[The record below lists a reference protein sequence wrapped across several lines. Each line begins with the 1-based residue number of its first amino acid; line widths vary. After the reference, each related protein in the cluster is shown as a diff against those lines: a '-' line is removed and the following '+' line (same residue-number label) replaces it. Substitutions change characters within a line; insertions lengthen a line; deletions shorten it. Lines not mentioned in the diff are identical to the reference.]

1 MSSNIEDAIV
11 DFKDYGLAVKYASQV
26 NAETLKALG
35 KKVVDVFKRF
45 GFCYLKNHGVDE
57 KLLEDYRRVS
67 RDFFEKPTEFK
78 KKYPLSPESK
88 FGWVGFA
95 GEHLDKDRP
104 GELKEV
110 FNYAP
115 ESEYESWPDVEN
127 FESLFRKL
135 YEEGTQ
141 LSFRFCDVLSLGLD
155 QPINFMRDAHKFLGH
170 KENRTI
176 LRTLYYP
183 PIPDDWKIQPGQRR
197 LGEHTDYGSVT
208 FVFQDDVGGL
218 EMQSPRT
225 GEFVSA
231 TPVAGTA
238 LVNIAG
244 LLQRWTSDSL
254 IATVHRILIPEE
266 ELRKKA
272 IRQSVVFFL
281 QPDDEFIVKC
291 LDGSEKYEPISSYDY
306 METRFTNQYLPYK

>member
-1 MSSNIEDAIV
+1 MSDVIQEAVI
-11 DFKDYGLAVKYASQV
+11 DFKEYSLDIKDEAQVK
-26 NAETLKALG
+26 EDTLKTLG
-35 KKVVDVFKRF
+35 KQVVNVFKKY

-57 KLLEDYRRVS
+57 KLLEDYRIVS
-67 RDFFEKPTEFK
+67 RKFFEMPTEFK

-88 FGWVGFA
+88 FGWVGMA
-95 GEHLDKDRP
+95 GEHLDKTRP

-115 ESEYESWPDVEN
+115 ESDYENWPDVEN
-127 FESLFRKL
+127 FESVFQKL
-135 YEEGTQ
+135 YEQGIQ

-155 QPINFMRDAHKFLGH
+155 QPINFMRDAHKRLGH

-176 LRTLYYP
+176 LRTLLYP
-183 PIPDDWKIQPGQRR
+183 SIPEDLDVQPGQRR

-218 EMQSPRT
+218 EMQSPST
-225 GEFVSA
+225 GEFLPV

-238 LVNIAG
+238 CVNIAG
-244 LLQRWTSDSL
+244 LLERWTADAMK
-254 IATVHRILIPEE
+254 ATVHRILIPEE
-266 ELRKKA
+266 ELRRKA

-281 QPDDEFIVKC
+281 QPDDDFIVKC
-291 LDGSEKYEPISSYDY
+291 LDGSNKYEPISSYDY
-306 METRFTNQYLPYK
+306 MEMRFTNQYIPYK